1 LLIYSSSLGSMT
13 TDQDNHQG
21 FLAEAA
27 EPTTDPQRLLEL
39 VGMNHP
45 EIAAIIARHPRI
57 SLAIIENLLP
67 LFPEAIMANPAI
79 EEIDRGYPDFFQK
92 MFSQNLNL
100 LRTSEF
106 PVAWQRRLL
115 HNPSQLIRSA
125 IATNPYLAATEI
137 QHCLHSED
145 SVIRQGVAENSA
157 LGAADLDELSY
168 DPDPLVRLAI
178 AKNINSS
185 VNILER
191 LSKDPVTVVRAAVA
205 RNLSTVPSTLLQLA
219 QDSEQS
225 VRRSIAANP
234 HSSQEVLDQL
244 AMDSDPLIAESLAQH
259 SQASADLLSSAA
271 LNPAWTVK
279 VAVAGN
285 IKTPVGTLI
294 SIAELFSS
302 INSIDSFPLRK
313 AIAQNPNTPDF
324 LLSRCLV
331 TDDSPS
337 RQEQILL
344 HLSYHLNT
352 PDELLDVLA
361 DHEDAMIQENI
372 VNHPNLHH
380 PTLVKLAHSSSWNI
394 QQRAL
399 ERINSETAVIDRQT
413 YIAEA
418 EASFNP
424 GELVNPANA
433 AMSMKSQNE
442 PPFEITLL
450 SAEDADDSS
459 EQAPSS
465 SLLVIDNTNWDEPN
479 QSSLSQFYG
488 SGEHLSAMHP
498 LALLLTMLTMLCLG
512 LGLTLWV
519 KSVPPEQKAI
529 VVSPSTSPS
538 ATPQAL
544 LSNNYYSQAISIAN
558 AATIASQRAVTT
570 QEWEYITKLWTKAIS
585 LLEAVPPSDPKYLD
599 AQSRASNY
607 KNILSVANLKLEKPK
622 SR

>member
-1 LLIYSSSLGSMT
+1 MK
-13 TDQDNHQG
+13 TDQDNYQC

-39 VGMNHP
+39 VGMNNP
-45 EIAAIIARHPRI
+45 EIAAIVARHPRI

-92 MFSQNLNL
+92 MFSQNPNL

-106 PVAWQRRLL
+106 PVAWQRKLL
-115 HNPSQLIRSA
+115 HNPSQLIRLA

-137 QHCLHSED
+137 QHCLQSED

-157 LGAADLDELSY
+157 LVVSDLDELSY
-168 DPDPLVRLAI
+168 DPDPLVRLAV

-185 VNILER
+185 ANILER
-191 LSKDPVTVVRAAVA
+191 LSKDSVTVVRVAVA
-205 RNLSTVPSTLLQLA
+205 RNLSTIPATLLYLA

-234 HSSQEVLDQL
+234 NSSQAVLDQL

-279 VAVAGN
+279 VAVASN

-294 SIAELFSS
+294 NIAELFSS
-302 INSIDSFPLRK
+302 INSVDSFPLRK

-324 LLSRCLV
+324 LLSRCLDP
-331 TDDSPS
+331 DDSPS

-361 DHEDAMIQENI
+361 DHEDTTIQENI
-372 VNHPNLHH
+372 VNHPNVHH
-380 PTLVKLAHSSSWNI
+380 PTLVKLAHSGSWRI

-418 EASFNP
+418 EASINP
-424 GELVNPANA
+424 GELVNSANA
-433 AMSMKSQNE
+433 TMSTKPQSDQGE
-442 PPFEITLL
+442 RPFEITLL
-450 SAEDADDSS
+450 SAEDANGEDSS
-459 EQAPSS
+459 EPPPSS

-479 QSSLSQFYG
+479 PSNLSQFYDP
-488 SGEHLSAMHP
+488 GEHLSAMHP

-519 KSVPPEQKAI
+519 KSVPPEPKAI
-529 VVSPSTSPS
+529 TASPSTSPS
-538 ATPQAL
+538 ANLQAL
-544 LSNNYYSQAISIAN
+544 PNNNYYSQAISIAN
-558 AATIASQRAVTT
+558 AATLTSQRAVTRE
-570 QEWEYITKLWTKAIS
+570 EWESITKLWKQAIA

-607 KNILSVANLKLEKPK
+607 KNILSVASMRLEKSK